1 MRRKRL
7 LRRFFAMV
15 LVTCLITGVLS
26 PVTQVMADGALV
38 LTLGADLTEEQ
49 KQGILDFFNVKE
61 ADALVI
67 TVTNAD
73 GNYSD
78 TTL

>member
-61 ADALVI
+61 AYALVI